1 MAESEFGGL
10 ILTAKAAKN
19 FIEEILVFQKNK
31 KVDFSYDKNCSVG
44 TKCL

>member
-1 MAESEFGGL
+1 MDGAESGGL
-10 ILTAKAAKN
+10 ILTAKAAKD

>member
-10 ILTAKAAKN
+10 ILTAKAAKD

-31 KVDFSYDKNCSVG
+31 KVDFSYDKNCSVE

>member
-1 MAESEFGGL
+1 MAEPEFGGL
-10 ILTAKAAKN
+10 ILTAKAAKD

-44 TKCL
+44 AQC